1 MGLKSELIV
10 RSREIDDPEELEQ
23 RKGLIRTHTPAQ
35 LSEINSISEFPVP
48 KFLGNLVSKTEPLE
62 KKTVEEEAESVPF
75 SMEKIYGTLPASLMD
90 TKLLVK
96 TETEDPEV
104 QAARAEIVKSKSVNE
119 LSQITSL
126 SDIPIPEAIE
136 NLVKRS
142 YAPAERKKKFKEKVK
157 SQSTQSLSQ
166 SMYSTLPRALKQDL
180 LVKSRIEDPEILA
193 ERREIVASKSVSEL
207 SQITSISDI
216 PIPTTLSRVFYKS
229 MERLSGLK
237 TPKEDADDI
246 RPITPG
252 SRSITE
258 NMYATL
264 PRSLKSELLVKSCVE
279 DPEIQQERR
288 ALTESKSVSEL
299 SQIKSLSD
307 IPIPDN
313 IEKLISRT
321 ATNKTESP
329 EEQSLDSRP
338 VSRNVSVKGFKD
350 DMYASLPRS
359 LKNQLIVRTKV
370 EENEEVLEQ
379 RRALV
384 ESKSPAELSEIH
396 NLGELP
402 IPSRIEAWLHGSNGD
417 AERTSSAMDES
428 PMTLLRT
435 KKEMQEAIYRT
446 LPPSLTQP
454 CIVRS
459 KVEDPNILLERQQLQ
474 QTKSIHELSK
484 IRNLN
489 ELPIPGNIIKL
500 PDVTLPKVKN
510 ILNYIARPA
519 PRTPRTPNGT
529 KSETYHSYESAQTET
544 AETTPLADDKVF
556 HGMSNGN
563 ESPTVSI
570 NNDQEM
576 GYEVISKSPEV
587 PEIVATPPQEF
598 KVAEPEQMP
607 TPPPPEIEDDHFSL
621 ADQIKGTPERSMR
634 NKKKKN
640 RRSHEVHD
648 DMSVDGSVVSESIAS
663 EEIPPP
669 LPPKRLTPSPKK
681 GMSLESQPSM
691 EEEEI
696 EAIPVKGILTLE
708 AVDGNIQVVRNE
720 VQSKLNTVGDML
732 DVPAPLPPKREKQ
745 SASVEPREI
754 TEKMTP
760 DVEERIQSR
769 PLPPPPA
776 PPRTLKKKSTSI
788 DESDGRTSQS
798 SETSYRDVHEATYTE
813 TENFRTCAETLDTS
827 KTLRGSSNQS
837 QMEDDVTLAD
847 SVVDSLVSCAETLVG
862 DNDNLETCADTLT
875 GGDLDQ
881 ADFYS
886 DDDIDNPYPSVDFD
900 SIMA

>member
-1 MGLKSELIV
+1 M
-10 RSREIDDPEELEQ
+10 
-23 RKGLIRTHTPAQ
+23 
-35 LSEINSISEFPVP
+35 
-48 KFLGNLVSKTEPLE
+48 
-62 KKTVEEEAESVPF
+62 
-75 SMEKIYGTLPASLMD
+75 TLP
-90 TKLLVK
+90 
-96 TETEDPEV
+96 
-104 QAARAEIVKSKSVNE
+104 
-119 LSQITSL
+119 
-126 SDIPIPEAIE
+126 
-136 NLVKRS
+136 
-142 YAPAERKKKFKEKVK
+142 
-157 SQSTQSLSQ
+157 
-166 SMYSTLPRALKQDL
+166 
-180 LVKSRIEDPEILA
+180 
-193 ERREIVASKSVSEL
+193 
-207 SQITSISDI
+207 
-216 PIPTTLSRVFYKS
+216 
-229 MERLSGLK
+229 
-237 TPKEDADDI
+237 
-246 RPITPG
+246 
-252 SRSITE
+252 
-258 NMYATL
+258 
-264 PRSLKSELLVKSCVE
+264 
-279 DPEIQQERR
+279 
-288 ALTESKSVSEL
+288 
-299 SQIKSLSD
+299 
-307 IPIPDN
+307 
-313 IEKLISRT
+313 
-321 ATNKTESP
+321 
-329 EEQSLDSRP
+329 
-338 VSRNVSVKGFKD
+338 
-350 DMYASLPRS
+350 
-359 LKNQLIVRTKV
+359 
-370 EENEEVLEQ
+370 
-379 RRALV
+379 
-384 ESKSPAELSEIH
+384 
-396 NLGELP
+396 
-402 IPSRIEAWLHGSNGD
+402 
-417 AERTSSAMDES
+417 
-428 PMTLLRT
+428 RT

-556 HGMSNGN
+556 HSMSNGN

-598 KVAEPEQMP
+598 KVTEPEQMP

-663 EEIPPP
+663 EEVPPP

-681 GMSLESQPSM
+681 GMSLEFQPSM

-696 EAIPVKGILTLE
+696 E

-776 PPRTLKKKSTSI
+776 PPRTMKKKSASI
-788 DESDGRTSQS
+788 DES
-798 SETSYRDVHEATYTE
+798 
-813 TENFRTCAETLDTS
+813 
-827 KTLRGSSNQS
+827 
-837 QMEDDVTLAD
+837 
-847 SVVDSLVSCAETLVG
+847 
-862 DNDNLETCADTLT
+862 
-875 GGDLDQ
+875 
-881 ADFYS
+881 
-886 DDDIDNPYPSVDFD
+886 
-900 SIMA
+900 